1 MNNIFAESKDILS
14 SSESTLERV
23 ADKML
28 GGSKTSLEELNAPIE
43 KKKDSNPFSSGFDK
57 DHPMPTYDQ
66 LRNAGFCSEDAKKIL
81 YNTNHIYSSKE
92 LYHCFYESPDP
103 VKAYK
108 DMMSE
113 KAKLQIEKT
122 EDFLRRNG
130 V

>member
-1 MNNIFAESKDILS
+1 MSNLFKETTEVLS
-14 SSESTLERV
+14 SAVSALEHA

-28 GGSKTSLEELNAPIE
+28 GGSETSPAELNVPIDE
-43 KKKDSNPFSSGFDK
+43 NQDSNPFSSGFDK